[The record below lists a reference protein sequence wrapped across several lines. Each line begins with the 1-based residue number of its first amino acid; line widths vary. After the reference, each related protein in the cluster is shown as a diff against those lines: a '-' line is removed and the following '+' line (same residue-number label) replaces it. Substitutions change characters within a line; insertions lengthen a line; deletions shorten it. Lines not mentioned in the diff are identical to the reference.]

1 MAPSLVKLRGL
12 PLPLDLPSVWTVNV
26 LVTQMAFASTSFWR
40 FVSALRFFRQTK
52 ARMLVAMRVMAMRDV
67 ETAMLLFAP
76 TERVL
81 RGGGVVKSVETAG
94 LLGEGDGGVMMT
106 AGATVLLGED
116 DPGGGE
122 DGVAAIGGCRVDGG
136 EESIVAAS
144 MVEAM
149 AVVDSVGKGGEPAIE
164 RDGKGGIE
172 KSDPELEV
180 KVATASEEEGYDE
193 DVAPDMVSAE
203 IEVVGLDIIIGV
215 GGPRWRSNVTNERPS
230 SCKDARDNS
239 EGSGPRDVIID
250 CEAVVLI
257 VAGECVSV

>member
-1 MAPSLVKLRGL
+1 
-12 PLPLDLPSVWTVNV
+12 
-26 LVTQMAFASTSFWR
+26 
-40 FVSALRFFRQTK
+40 
-52 ARMLVAMRVMAMRDV
+52 MLVAMRVMAMRDV

-180 KVATASEEEGYDE
+180 KVATASKEEGYDE

-257 VAGECVSV
+257 VAGECVSA